1 MGLNIPELPCASVR
15 NRLRAQPV
23 NATPS
28 ILIDESL
35 KPMVFLRRGLALIR
49 GGTSTGEGTRKQR
62 YVRLVPI

>member
-1 MGLNIPELPCASVR
+1 MNGWSG
-15 NRLRAQPV
+15 LRAQSV

-28 ILIDESL
+28 ILIDEGL

-49 GGTSTGEGTRKQR
+49 GGTSTSEGTRKQR